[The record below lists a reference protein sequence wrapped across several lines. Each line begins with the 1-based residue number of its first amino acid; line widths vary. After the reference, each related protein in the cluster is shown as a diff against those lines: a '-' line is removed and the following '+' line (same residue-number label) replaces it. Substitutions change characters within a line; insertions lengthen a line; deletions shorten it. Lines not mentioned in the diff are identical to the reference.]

1 MSGNTQVIKY
11 CETQNKEALA
21 NVYEWHPRKVIED
34 LKNNID
40 ALHFLLRETG
50 CGDCGSGGYFFTGV
64 HDPYTFF
71 LYNKYGVDTCN
82 LPPYDLDYGQW
93 LYMTKLGFVEGCWED
108 YDEEG
113 ECHCCDCKPY
123 EVERRHGSC
132 DTDVEMDEMVD
143 GWIVEHEARFKKETE
158 PEAMEVDEVEPE
170 VMEGVLKYHMD
181 RFMKPCLP
189 I

>member
-64 HDPYTFF
+64 DDPYTFF

-82 LPPYDLDYGQW
+82 LPPYELDYGQW
-93 LYMTKLGFVEGCWED
+93 LYLTKLGFVEGCWED
-108 YDEEG
+108 YDDKG

-143 GWIVEHEARFKKETE
+143 EWIVEHEARFKKETE
-158 PEAMEVDEVEPE
+158 PEAMEVDEV
-170 VMEGVLKYHMD
+170 LKYHMD

-189 I
+189 V